1 MDIQRPRRRTVI
13 HAKTR
18 HLVVSIVLILAATA
32 VVGLLTRGLF
42 VNVQKVPSALV
53 GKPAADFQLPSIDAT
68 GEPVNLARFKG
79 KPVILN
85 FWASWC
91 TSCREESEMLE
102 VFWQLWKDKGIQVIG
117 IAVQDTPEAAREFAQ
132 KAGKTFVL
140 GIDETGK
147 VGLDYGIYGVPET
160 FFIDAS
166 GVIRYK
172 EAGPLTRDVLVA
184 EANRLMTTSSTSP

>member
-1 MDIQRPRRRTVI
+1 MTIRHRNISVI
-13 HAKTR
+13 
-18 HLVVSIVLILAATA
+18 LMICVIGILA
-32 VVGLLTRGLF
+32 LLTRGLF

-53 GKPAADFQLPSIDAT
+53 GKTAAGFESPPLVINGQKVS
-68 GEPVNLARFKG
+68 LASFKG

-102 VFWQLWKDKGIQVIG
+102 TFWQIWKDKGIQVIG

-140 GIDETGK
+140 GIDESGK
-147 VGLDYGIYGVPET
+147 VGIDYGVYGVPET

-166 GVIRYK
+166 GIIRYK
-172 EAGPLTRDVLVA
+172 EAGPLTKDILVA
-184 EANRLMTTSSTSP
+184 EATRLMTTSSTSQ

>member
-1 MDIQRPRRRTVI
+1 MI

-147 VGLDYGIYGVPET
+147 VGLDYGVYGVPET

>member
-1 MDIQRPRRRTVI
+1 MNS
-13 HAKTR
+13 AKTR
-18 HLVVSIVLILAATA
+18 HRIVSIALLLAAIA

-53 GKPAADFQLPSIDAT
+53 GKSAATFEVPSIVVG
-68 GEPVNLARFKG
+68 GEKINLAAFKG

-117 IAVQDTPEAAREFAQ
+117 IAVQDTPDAAREFAQ
-132 KAGKTFVL
+132 KAGKTFL
-140 GIDETGK
+140 IGIDETGK
-147 VGLDYGIYGVPET
+147 VGLDYGVYGVPET

-184 EANRLMTTSSTSP
+184 EATRLTTMSSTSP

>member
-1 MDIQRPRRRTVI
+1 MNRTRRHRIISGILIAAAVATV
-13 HAKTR
+13 A
-18 HLVVSIVLILAATA
+18 
-32 VVGLLTRGLF
+32 LLTRGLF

-53 GKPAADFQLPSIDAT
+53 GKEAAAFEVKGLGDGA
-68 GEPVNLARFKG
+68 PVSLANFKG

-91 TSCREESEMLE
+91 TSCREEAEMLE
-102 VFWQLWKDKGIQVIG
+102 MFWQMAKDKGIQVVG
-117 IAVQDTPEAAREFAQ
+117 VAVQDTPEAALEFARR
-132 KAGKTFVL
+132 AGKTFPL

-147 VGLDYGIYGVPET
+147 VGLDYGVYGVPET

-172 EAGPLTRDVLVA
+172 EAGPLTREVLMTEA
-184 EANRLMTTSSTSP
+184 ERLMTKSSTSP

>member
-1 MDIQRPRRRTVI
+1 MTI
-13 HAKTR
+13 R
-18 HLVVSIVLILAATA
+18 HRNISIILMICAIGILA
-32 VVGLLTRGLF
+32 LLTRGLF

-53 GKPAADFQLPSIDAT
+53 GKTAAGFEIPPLIINGQKVS
-68 GEPVNLARFKG
+68 LASFKG

-102 VFWQLWKDKGIQVIG
+102 TFWQIWKDKGIQVIG

-140 GIDETGK
+140 GIDESGK
-147 VGLDYGIYGVPET
+147 VGIDYGVYGVPET

-166 GVIRYK
+166 GIIRHK
-172 EAGPLTRDVLVA
+172 EAGPLTKDILVA
-184 EANRLMTTSSTSP
+184 EATRLMTTSSTSP